1 VLRAQFAKMWPCYR
15 CSVVC
20 VSVCLLDITFS
31 CAKTAELIRMPF
43 GVWTRVAQGTVD
55 YLGALTAQEEGVLVG
70 GHLPAMRP
78 FVKIL

>member
-1 VLRAQFAKMWPCYR
+1 VHTLQR
-15 CSVVC
+15 CGLVTDVPWSLC
-20 VSVCLLDITFS
+20 LSVCLLDITLS

-55 YLGALTAQEEGVLVG
+55 YLGALTTQEEGVLVG